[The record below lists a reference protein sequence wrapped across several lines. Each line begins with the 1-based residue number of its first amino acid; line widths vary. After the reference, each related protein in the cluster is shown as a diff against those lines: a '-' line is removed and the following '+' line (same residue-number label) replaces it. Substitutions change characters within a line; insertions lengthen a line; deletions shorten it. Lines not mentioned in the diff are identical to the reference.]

1 MPVFAAMAE
10 VITAATMIQSHK
22 HIVNISR
29 YIVIVNKE
37 TFRRQ
42 EGRAAE
48 SCVAYLVGYEGLR
61 AVGLRCGKFQQIG
74 VKFVLHG

>member
-37 TFRRQ
+37 TFRRN
-42 EGRAAE
+42 GDRAAE
-48 SCVAYLVGYEGLR
+48 SCLAYLVGYEGLR
-61 AVGLRCGKFQQIG
+61 TVGIRCGKFQEIG
-74 VKFVLHG
+74 VEFVFHG